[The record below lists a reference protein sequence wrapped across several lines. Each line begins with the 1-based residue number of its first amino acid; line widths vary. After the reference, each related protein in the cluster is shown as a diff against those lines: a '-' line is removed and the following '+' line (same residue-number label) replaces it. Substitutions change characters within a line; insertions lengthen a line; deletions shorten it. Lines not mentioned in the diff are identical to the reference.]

1 MRHWRHLQA
10 TCAERLLLALVCH
23 HVPRP
28 VVAIL
33 VLALTLSGCGGG
45 STPSTLSAPLS
56 PTLTP
61 TRTPTPT
68 GPSPAGNWAG
78 SINDPVSGPGT
89 LQLSLADSQ
98 PGTPVVVW
106 SGPWSATFASGET
119 VSGTAQAQV
128 LSSTRYTISLS
139 LFQPGFLQEYCVV
152 GGGNAL
158 IAFSLTSSV
167 VTASRLTAVSARFLC
182 SAPLSPTGFGSV
194 SLSRQ

>member
-1 MRHWRHLQA
+1 MRHWRHLQV

-45 STPSTLSAPLS
+45 SMPSGLSAPLS

-61 TRTPTPT
+61 TPAPTAT

-78 SINDPVSGPGT
+78 SINDPVSGPGN
-89 LQLSLADSQ
+89 LRLSLADSQ
-98 PGTPVVVW
+98 SSTAVVVW

-119 VSGTAQAQV
+119 VSGTAQSQL
-128 LSSTRYTISLS
+128 LSSTMYTISLS
-139 LFQPGFLQEYCVV
+139 LFQPGFLQEYCVAA
-152 GGGNAL
+152 GGSAL
-158 IAFSLTSSV
+158 IQFSLTNVV
-167 VTASRLTAVSARFLC
+167 VTESRLTAASARFLC
-182 SAPLSPTGFGSV
+182 SAPLSPTSFGSV
-194 SLSRQ
+194 NLSRQ